1 MKKYPINT
9 EKAKMIA
16 DNDIDLIGELLE
28 VFLSHHNEQLAAIKE
43 AVKTK
48 DGQSLRYAA
57 HQIKGALRNFGAETA
72 EESAYELE
80 KRGKGNDL
88 HRVDEKVKKL
98 EQELGVLAD
107 YYYNNDW
114 EKDFIE
120 EE

>member
-16 DNDIDLIGELLE
+16 DNDIGLIRELLE
-28 VFLSHHNEQLAAIKE
+28 VFLSHHREQLSAIKE
-43 AVKTK
+43 AIKTE
-48 DGQSLRYAA
+48 DGHSLHYAA
-57 HQIKGALRNFGAETA
+57 HQIKGALRNFAAEAA

-80 KRGKGNDL
+80 KCGKLNEL
-88 HRVDEKVKKL
+88 HCVDEKVKKL

-107 YYYNNDW
+107 YYYNYDW